1 MPSGVPYWLKHN
13 GDDAVSSKDDSRFA
27 RAFDR
32 IERAVPAP
40 LSRMIGFLR
49 RPWAMLIRIP
59 LGVLLVLGGIFSI
72 LPVLG
77 IWMLPLGLL
86 LLAVDV
92 PALRGPIATLILR
105 VRRWRQTRRNRN
117 RRAP

>member
-1 MPSGVPYWLKHN
+1 MQDKSAN
-13 GDDAVSSKDDSRFA
+13 RFR
-27 RAFDR
+27 RAFDWIDR
-32 IERAVPAP
+32 KVPQPAAKVF
-40 LSRMIGFLR
+40 IALR
-49 RPWAMLIRIP
+49 TPGAMLIRIP
-59 LGVLLVLGGIFSI
+59 LAILLVLGGIFSI

-92 PALRGPIATLILR
+92 PFLRGPLAALIIR
-105 VRRWRQTRRNRN
+105 IRRWWTNRRQK